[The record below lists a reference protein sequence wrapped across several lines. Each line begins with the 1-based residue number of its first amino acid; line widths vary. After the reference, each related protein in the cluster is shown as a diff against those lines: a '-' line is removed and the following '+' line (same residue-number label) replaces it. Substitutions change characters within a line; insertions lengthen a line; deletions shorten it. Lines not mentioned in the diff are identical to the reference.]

1 MTISVEGEGL
11 SLSEGEGDYLHRGGG
26 AIIE

>member
-1 MTISVEGEGL
+1 MTISIEGEVL
-11 SLSEGEGDYLHRGGG
+11 SLSEGEGDYLRRGGG